1 MSDPSSFEQHA
12 QIGGALSLEGDTQ
25 RISDYYRD
33 WAQSYDDD
41 LSAETYHA
49 PDLMGDWLV
58 ELAAARGLGTPG
70 KLRVFDAGCGTGLLG
85 LALARCGIRIL
96 SGADLSPEMVEQARQ
111 TKAYRDLHGDIDL
124 NQPLPAELA
133 GPFDAVMAAGVFT
146 QGHVGPDALDGLIDT
161 LAPGGLLIISVRDGY
176 RDLYDLDATLDALV
190 EAGRVER
197 VDRKA
202 DAPYVGAD
210 TADYYA
216 LARC

>member
-1 MSDPSSFEQHA
+1 MSNPSSPDQHV

-33 WAQSYDDD
+33 WAQNYDDD
-41 LSAETYHA
+41 LAAETYHA
-49 PDLMGDWLV
+49 PDLMGDWLL
-58 ELAAARGLGTPG
+58 ELALARGLGAPDE
-70 KLRVFDAGCGTGLLG
+70 LRVFDAGCGTGLLG
-85 LALARCGIRIL
+85 LALARRGVTTLI
-96 SGADLSPEMVEQARQ
+96 GADISPEMVERARQ
-111 TKAYRDLHGDIDL
+111 TEAYRHLYGNIDL
-124 NQPLPAELA
+124 NQSLPAELA

-146 QGHVGPDALDGLIDT
+146 QGHVGPEALDGLIDT